1 MGLTDES
8 RTRYPL
14 EVERSMPVP
23 SVPGYHDRA
32 GKRLLFT
39 FRPMGRHPVAEDH
52 AVVGG
57 SSEFMAAFRR
67 FYPRWPLDM
76 DAFASC
82 WSEYARS
89 RNTDVTWLSAY
100 IDYIYK

>member
-1 MGLTDES
+1 MLENAIYS
-8 RTRYPL
+8 RL
-14 EVERSMPVP
+14 
-23 SVPGYHDRA
+23 G
-32 GKRLLFT
+32 RLGVILS
-39 FRPMGRHPVAEDH
+39 AEDH

-89 RNTDVTWLSAY
+89 RNADVTWLSAY